1 MTEHLDAAQGS
12 QIADTTCHI
21 EGVEH
26 GGKGTE
32 GIGTR
37 GLNFAHHIHQDS
49 TGLADS
55 HLDLRALI
63 ISA

>member
-21 EGVEH
+21 QGVEH

-32 GIGTR
+32 GIGT
-37 GLNFAHHIHQDS
+37 GNLHFTHHIDHNGS
-49 TGLADS
+49 GLS
-55 HLDLRALI
+55 
-63 ISA
+63 